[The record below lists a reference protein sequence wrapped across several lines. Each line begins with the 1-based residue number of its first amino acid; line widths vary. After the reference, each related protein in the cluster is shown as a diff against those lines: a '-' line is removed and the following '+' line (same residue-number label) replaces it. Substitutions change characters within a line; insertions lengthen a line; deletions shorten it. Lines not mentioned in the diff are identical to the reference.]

1 MEGRGNNRRLFS
13 ESRSKWN
20 RTFWSTMLVAGLIR
34 RTRPEFANPNLI
46 ELAPR
51 RVEPRQDVGM
61 GLDTESSGPAHTG
74 YGQPLDNS
82 HLFTGLHS
90 IFNSGDE
97 AYRAVTNS

>member
-1 MEGRGNNRRLFS
+1 METWSIL
-13 ESRSKWN
+13 KI
-20 RTFWSTMLVAGLIR
+20 STMLVAGLLR
-34 RTRPEFANPNLI
+34 RTRTEFANPDLI

-61 GLDTESSGPAHTG
+61 GLDTGSRGPAHTG

-97 AYRAVTNS
+97 A

>member
-1 MEGRGNNRRLFS
+1 MF
-13 ESRSKWN
+13 
-20 RTFWSTMLVAGLIR
+20 VAGLIR
-34 RTRPEFANPNLI
+34 RTRPEFANPDLT

-61 GLDTESSGPAHTG
+61 GLDTGSRGDTG

-82 HLFTGLHS
+82 HLFKGLHS

-97 AYRAVTNS
+97 A